1 MTKRIPKDILEREVI
16 GLNLAGRTLAGQLT
30 APVNLLVFLRHFG
43 CVFCREMVAD
53 VRNAATQEANY
64 PNVVFF
70 YQGTVEQGQD
80 FLPTSG
86 RKPAPSA
93 THRWCSTKHWALN
106 VAGCARCSAPKCGPV
121 GCAPWARDT
130 SSVCRLAIRLL
141 CPALSWCPRP
151 VTFSGNTTSGMP
163 AIILTGRQSYLLLP
177 SRRHDAPD
185 NHCRSRKRRRR
196 FPFCTGGAV
205 FQKPLRSAL
214 QP

>member
-80 FLPTSG
+80 FCQPLEGSPRHQRHTAG
-86 RKPAPSA
+86 VLQ
-93 THRWCSTKHWALN
+93 STGH
-106 VAGCARCSAPKCGPV
+106 
-121 GCAPWARDT
+121 
-130 SSVCRLAIRLL
+130 
-141 CPALSWCPRP
+141 
-151 VTFSGNTTSGMP
+151 
-163 AIILTGRQSYLLLP
+163 
-177 SRRHDAPD
+177 
-185 NHCRSRKRRRR
+185 
-196 FPFCTGGAV
+196 
-205 FQKPLRSAL
+205 
-214 QP
+214 